1 LARRARVR
9 SNTGIYH
16 VMIRGINRQA
26 IFEDDEDRIRFID
39 TLREYKDISK
49 YEIYGYCLMDN
60 HIHLL
65 IKEIDESIS
74 LIIKRISSSYV
85 HWYNTKYERLGHLFQ
100 ERFRS
105 EVVEDD
111 GYFLTV
117 LRYIHQNPVKAKI
130 AENVGQAEVPVPMV
144 PVPMVPPHGST
155 HGSMWF
161 PPWFPCTHI

>member
-1 LARRARVR
+1 
-9 SNTGIYH
+9 
-16 VMIRGINRQA
+16 MIRGINRQA